1 MSPIQKN
8 CKARKKQTIEYI
20 FWEIYRFRYQE
31 LKIVLP
37 VNAFGLEN
45 FKNEHEKDKN
55 EN

>member
-1 MSPIQKN
+1 MSSTK
-8 CKARKKQTIEYI
+8 KAEKTNNRIL
-20 FWEIYRFRYQE
+20 FWEIYRFRYQK
-31 LKIVLP
+31 LKIVLL